1 MIFNLQPHTRP
12 SWISIIYTDLSRSTP
27 ANIPARGISPGSYF
41 APTDR
46 GCITS
51 TPKSVNFS
59 KKSEKWPKYER
70 DSCIPGPIFAER
82 PYLATPKPE
91 FSGPIF
97 GLIFVFLGCWWGE
110 YASMC
115 CPSNTTTHMCL
126 RPSSYSHSTQPTLG
140 KLQHYYTLISNT
152 IHTNH

>member
-1 MIFNLQPHTRP
+1 MVFNLLPNTRP
-12 SWISIIYTDLSRSTP
+12 SWIQIIHTDLAYNTP
-27 ANIPARGISPGSYF
+27 ANISGRGISPGSYF
-41 APTDR
+41 ALTDR

-82 PYLATPKPE
+82 PYLATPKPG

-97 GLIFVFLGCWWGE
+97 GLNSVFLWRRWGE

-126 RPSSYSHSTQPTLG
+126 RPSSYSHSIQLTPG
-140 KLQHYYTLISNT
+140 KIQH
-152 IHTNH
+152 